1 MRLDLEGEKRSR
13 LILNMVCGVALLIM
27 TLHLPHLLHHFLH
40 PNADPSA
47 RTLAFWAGFSGAIVL
62 GVFSVLG
69 GCLRLRRARTD
80 ELGGLV
86 ALARCIGSWE
96 FVGRGRVSAGKSPL
110 ESPPRGVVRDA
121 SHTRANDI
129 WGEGRS
135 DSSRRWRGS
144 GWEQEPVPAGPGEP
158 SSSVK
163 WQERPHTLSEFRD
176 PPPSEQ

>member
-1 MRLDLEGEKRSR
+1 MR
-13 LILNMVCGVALLIM
+13 ILNMGCGVAALIM
-27 TLHLPHLLHHFLH
+27 TLHFPIG
-40 PNADPSA
+40 S
-47 RTLAFWAGFSGAIVL
+47 TIFSITTPI
-62 GVFSVLG
+62 
-69 GCLRLRRARTD
+69 LRLGLSPFGQVFRGPSSWALSPCLEDVYCCGVAAD

-86 ALARCIGSWE
+86 ELARCIASWE

-110 ESPPRGVVRDA
+110 RRPPRGVVRDA

-129 WGEGRS
+129 GGEGRS

-144 GWEQEPVPAGPGEP
+144 GWEQEPGPAGPGEP

-163 WQERPHTLSEFRD
+163 WQERPHTLSEFRA